1 MAYLPDVARA
11 ETCPHARVAP
21 RGISPAYVSFPVLSA
36 ELEFGSCQD
45 CQSAVVRELGST
57 RWEPIPRDRL
67 SA

>member
-1 MAYLPDVARA
+1 MAQLPDVARA
-11 ETCPHARVAP
+11 DACPHARVAP

-45 CQSAVVRELGST
+45 CQSAVMRELGST
-57 RWEPIPRDRL
+57 RWESVLSQRL